1 MPQKVIVD
9 KSFLLK
15 QISLFSELESY
26 QREIIAKKAG
36 FFEYKKDEV
45 IYKEGDASDAF
56 YLIISG
62 RVKAFV
68 TKPNNETTTLEYLHR
83 GAYFGI
89 LSLLTNE
96 PHSVSTQVIN
106 DSLILK
112 VNKEDFY
119 YILKMLP
126 QLAVHFSA
134 ILARR
139 LKKRRLD
146 QKAVFESTIISVY
159 GVEKN
164 VGSTLYALNLAK
176 ALCRETNKGVIFL
189 DMANFGETDV
199 SKFLEANEILPVLE
213 LIPVFFDEVKVK
225 NCIIKDE
232 SGINILRLPCGA
244 QAKLGSTQVI
254 SLISYLATIFDYCVV
269 DLPTNE
275 DEIILTVLGQ
285 ADSIHFISDSR
296 SENIEALNNLV
307 GRLEGQLGDSRRKVR
322 MIVSELNGRPENLAL
337 LKYRI
342 YATLPDI
349 NKNEQKYNSAIK
361 RIAREIGDVLIGI
374 VLGSGAAW
382 GLSLIG
388 VIKVLEREKIPID
401 IVVGSSMGALI
412 GAFWA
417 TGNKGVDMER
427 IAIENKRRFGEFS
440 FKDLKFPIR
449 GLLSDRK
456 VLYFLRRHL
465 GNRTFQ
471 DIKFP
476 LKIVATSLEDRREV
490 VIESGDLVDA
500 VRASIAIP
508 GIYSPIK
515 YQDMYLIDGGVLNP
529 VPVSVLL
536 KMNVKKI
543 IAVNITPSPEDVQK
557 GLLIAR
563 EKAAKEKP
571 EFKHK
576 KFLNRIFIKVRRKI
590 LHFLKPNILEIITN
604 SIEALEYSAA
614 EASCKQ
620 ADVTIHPNIAGWSW
634 KDFVNPE
641 VLISLGEDAA
651 LKALPEIKK
660 LIAED

>member
-1 MPQKVIVD
+1 MSQKVIVD
-9 KSFLLK
+9 KTFLLK

-26 QREIIAKKAG
+26 QLEIVAKKSD

-45 IYKEGDASDAF
+45 IYKESDASDAF

-62 RVKAFV
+62 RIRAFV
-68 TKPNNETTTLEYLHR
+68 TKPNGEIITLEHLHR
-83 GAYFGI
+83 GNYFGI
-89 LSLLTNE
+89 LSLLTND
-96 PHSVSTQVIN
+96 PHSVSAQVIN

-112 VNKEDFY
+112 INKEDFY
-119 YILKMLP
+119 YILKTFP
-126 QLAVHFSA
+126 QLAVHFSS

-146 QKAVFESTIISVY
+146 QKTVFESTIISVY
-159 GVEKN
+159 GAGKD

-176 ALCRETNKGVIFL
+176 TLGRETKKDVIFL
-189 DMANFGETDV
+189 DMAHFGETDV
-199 SKFLEANEILPVLE
+199 SKFLEARDILTALE

-244 QAKLGSTQVI
+244 QAKVDSPQII

-269 DLPTNE
+269 DLPAGE
-275 DEIILTVLGQ
+275 DEIVLTVLGQ
-285 ADSIHFISDSR
+285 SDKIHIVTDSR
-296 SENIEALNNLV
+296 GENIEALNNLV
-307 GRLEGQLGDSRRKVR
+307 VRLEGSLGDPQQKIKI
-322 MIVSELNGRPENLAL
+322 IVSELNGRRENHAL
-337 LKYRI
+337 LKYKI

-349 NKNEQKYNSAIK
+349 NRNEQEYNSAV
-361 RIAREIGDVLIGI
+361 RRVAREIGDVLIGI
-374 VLGSGAAW
+374 ALGSGAAW

-388 VIKVLEREKIPID
+388 VIKVLETEKIPVD

-417 TGNKGVDMER
+417 AGNTGLDMER
-427 IAIENKRRFGEFS
+427 IAIENKKRFGEFS
-440 FKDLKFPIR
+440 FRDFKFPIR
-449 GLLSDRK
+449 GLLSDMK
-456 VLYFLRRHL
+456 TLYFLRRHL

-476 LKIVATSLEDRREV
+476 LKVVAASLEDRREV
-490 VIESGDLVDA
+490 IIDSGDLVDA
-500 VRASIAIP
+500 VRASISIP
-508 GIYSPIK
+508 GIYSPVRYK
-515 YQDMYLIDGGVLNP
+515 DTYLIDGGVLDP

-536 KMNVKKI
+536 KMNAKKI
-543 IAVNITPSPEDVQK
+543 IAVNITPSPEDVRK

-563 EKAAKEKP
+563 EKAAREAA

-576 KFLNRIFIKVRRKI
+576 KFLSRIFIKVKNKI
-590 LHFLKPNILEIITN
+590 LNFLKPNIMEIISN

-641 VLISLGEDAA
+641 VLISLGEEAC
-651 LKALPEIKK
+651 LKALPEIKR